1 MKKRQV
7 KTRSI
12 LGTLL
17 IKLAI
22 IAMVLLVASYL
33 KLRLDFSANKAY
45 SLSKVSKQ
53 AVRGLEDNLVIKVFA
68 SEELPPELSTLDRY
82 MKDLLAEYQIASKGK
97 FHYEFIHGLSMDE
110 LRYQAQE
117 NGLSSM
123 YFRIYENDKTTN
135 KEVIF
140 GLVFEYQGKFDS
152 MNLLPQ
158 MEAKLEYELTQKIQK
173 LSQYAL
179 PEISVFRDSMMVQ
192 MPTKGFD
199 EALANNFKV
208 VETDLKSPPKQT
220 PAMIFTGVIGDLSD
234 QQLYNLD
241 QYIMKGGKPVF
252 LQDRVSTDGNSL
264 FILESNIFSFLEH
277 FGVRIDKNIAMD
289 IFCDLRSI
297 GVDNTLPFPI
307 YPVLRGSQH
316 PITRNLAD
324 IVMYMANGLGFTN
337 KPGKRFMSILNTSSS
352 SAMVMAPEYR
362 LDPALFENPDPSIFN
377 LPPIVLGAITEGEA
391 ESYFNNRPEL
401 QSADHKSRTDEFK
414 MVVYG
419 DRDLVIDADK
429 SIYADRVYI
438 VLNAVDWLLGRE
450 SMISIRARHLQ
461 RSILDI
467 TYYMHKNDIV
477 WGDPA
482 RIEKRIKTGIKLV
495 STVLPSLIL
504 IIIGGFIAL
513 HRKQLQGVN
522 NEED

>member
-53 AVRGLEDNLVIKVFA
+53 AVHSLKDNMVVKVFA
-68 SEELPPELSTLDRY
+68 SDELPTELSTLDRY

-97 FHYEFIHGLSMDE
+97 FHYEFIRGLSMDE
-110 LRYQAQE
+110 LRFQAQE

-123 YFRIYENDKTTN
+123 YFQIYENDKTTS
-135 KEVIF
+135 KEVVF

-152 MNLLPQ
+152 MNLMPQ
-158 MEAKLEYELTQKIQK
+158 METKLEYEITQKIQK
-173 LSQYAL
+173 LSQYTL
-179 PEISVFRDSMMVQ
+179 PEVSVFRDSMMVQ
-192 MPTKGFD
+192 MPTKRFN
-199 EALANNFKV
+199 EALSNNFKV
-208 VETDLKSPPKQT
+208 IETDLLNPPMQT
-220 PAMIFTGVIGDLSD
+220 PAMIFTGVIGNLSD
-234 QQLYNLD
+234 KQLYNLD
-241 QYIMKGGKPVF
+241 QYIMKGGRLVF

-264 FILESNIFSFLEH
+264 FVLDSNIFPFLEH
-277 FGVRIDKNIAMD
+277 YGIRIDRNIAMD

-297 GVDNTLPFPI
+297 GVDNTMPFPI

-324 IVMYMANGLGFTN
+324 IVMYMANGLSSAK
-337 KPGKRFMSILNTSSS
+337 KPEQKFISILQTSNS

-362 LDPALFENPDPSIFN
+362 LDQSLFENPDPDVFN
-377 LPPIVLGAITEGEA
+377 LPPITLGAIVEGAA
-391 ESYFNNRPEL
+391 ESYFNNRPDL
-401 QSADHKSRTDEFK
+401 QSADHKSRTDDYK

-438 VLNAVDWLLGRE
+438 VLNAVDWLLGRD

-467 TYYMHKNDIV
+467 TYFMHKNDIV
-477 WGDPA
+477 WGDPV
-482 RIEKRIKTGIKLV
+482 RIERRIKTGIKLV

-504 IIIGGFIAL
+504 LIIGGFIAL
-513 HRKQLQGVN
+513 HRKQLHGVD